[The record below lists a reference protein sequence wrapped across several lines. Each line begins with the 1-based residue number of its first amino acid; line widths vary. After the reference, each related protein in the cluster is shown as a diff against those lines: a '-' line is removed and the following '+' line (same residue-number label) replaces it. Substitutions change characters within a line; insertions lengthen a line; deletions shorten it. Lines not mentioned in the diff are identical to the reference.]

1 MSIGFQVFS
10 DDRTVMLDQNYK
22 TYGFVSKT
30 TQVST
35 ATSSNPAWGQYL
47 DVWVPDAEEI
57 VAVRAQNESHSVC
70 LANVS
75 RSANG
80 YIQRYV
86 TDGATLVNLDV
97 YRFRPGV
104 SAQGKFG
111 MQIFNDH
118 SELVY
123 DATTPQLIV
132 RDVLVGS
139 DNFEA
144 VVGDHIYDFGRQY
157 AVVFGGRCGRS
168 WRTTQFTGGGGNYR
182 VNEYASTNYLAQSPG
197 KINFNVKNYYFNGYT
212 KQYEVKGFSYRAES
226 YSYLVVD
233 VSGLHSGL

>member
-1 MSIGFQVFS
+1 MSIGFQVFNA
-10 DDRTVMLDQNYK
+10 DRSVLLDQNFK

-35 ATSSNPAWGQYL
+35 ATSSNPAWGQFL
-47 DVWVPDAEEI
+47 DVWIADAEEI
-57 VAVRAQNESHSVC
+57 VAVRAQNEAHSVC

-75 RSANG
+75 RSGSG

-86 TDGATLVNLDV
+86 TDGSTIVNLDV

-104 SAQGKFG
+104 SAGGTFG
-111 MQIFNDH
+111 MQIFNEH
-118 SELVY
+118 GELAY

-139 DNFEA
+139 GNFEA
-144 VVGDHIYDFGRQY
+144 VVGDHNYDPGRKY

-182 VNEYASTNYLAQSPG
+182 INEYASTNYASQSPG
-197 KINFNVKNYYFNGYT
+197 KVSFKVKIYYFNGYT
-212 KQYEVKGFSYRAES
+212 KQHEVKQFNYRAEA
-226 YSYLVVD
+226 YSYLIVD
-233 VSGLHSGL
+233 VSGI

>member
-1 MSIGFQVFS
+1 MSIGFQVFNA
-10 DDRTVMLDQNYK
+10 DRSVLLDQNFK

-35 ATSSNPAWGQYL
+35 ATSSNPAWGQFL
-47 DVWVPDAEEI
+47 DVWIADAEEI
-57 VAVRAQNESHSVC
+57 VAVRAQNEAHSVC

-75 RSANG
+75 RSGSG

-86 TDGATLVNLDV
+86 TDGSTIVNLDV

-104 SAQGKFG
+104 SAGGTFG
-111 MQIFNDH
+111 MQIFNEH
-118 SELVY
+118 GELAY

-144 VVGDHIYDFGRQY
+144 VVGDHIYDPGRKY

-182 VNEYASTNYLAQSPG
+182 INEYASTNYASLSPG
-197 KINFNVKNYYFNGYT
+197 KVNFKVKFYYFNGYT
-212 KQYEVKGFSYRAES
+212 KQHEVKQFNYRAEA
-226 YSYLVVD
+226 YSYLIVD
-233 VSGLHSGL
+233 VSGI

>member
-1 MSIGFQVFS
+1 MMAIGFQVLN
-10 DDRTVMLDQNYK
+10 DDRSVLLDQNFK

-35 ATSSNPAWGQYL
+35 AASSNPAWGQYL
-47 DVWVPDAEEI
+47 DVWIPDAEEI
-57 VAVRAQNESHSVC
+57 VAVRAQNEAHSVC

-75 RSANG
+75 RSGGG

-86 TDGATLVNLDV
+86 TDGSTIVNLDV

-104 SAQGKFG
+104 SAGGAFG

-118 SELVY
+118 GELVY

-132 RDVLVGS
+132 RDVLVGT

-144 VVGDHIYDFGRQY
+144 VVGDHNYETGEKY

-168 WRTTQFTGGGGNYR
+168 WRTTQFTGGGGNFR
-182 VNEYASTNYLAQSPG
+182 INEYASTNFFTHGPG
-197 KINFNVKNYYFNGYT
+197 KINFKVKYYYYYGYT
-212 KQYEVKGFSYRAES
+212 KQHQVKEFNYRAEA

-233 VSGLHSGL
+233 VSGI